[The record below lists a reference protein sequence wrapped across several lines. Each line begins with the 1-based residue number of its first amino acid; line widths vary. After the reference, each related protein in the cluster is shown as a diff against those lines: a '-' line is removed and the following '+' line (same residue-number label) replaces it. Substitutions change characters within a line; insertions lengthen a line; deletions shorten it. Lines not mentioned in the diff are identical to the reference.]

1 MWRASRKEQG
11 RRANVYGTTVL
22 PAFPRDDMNRFPI
35 FPLAELSE
43 RSIQRVP
50 NNQRPWAF
58 ALLHAAACLAIL
70 GAVAVFSASALGLGG
85 G

>member
-1 MWRASRKEQG
+1 
-11 RRANVYGTTVL
+11 
-22 PAFPRDDMNRFPI
+22 MNRFPI

-70 GAVAVFSASALGLGG
+70 GAVAVFSASAMQRTNFLRGCLWSLFGA
-85 G
+85 